1 MPWDLKRV
9 FDEYVVIRKKM
20 ESNAGAR
27 LSHVRRCIRWKRD
40 HNDVYRPMFTHLRHD
55 CGGRPDGGNRSH
67 GVPRV
72 GAADGKKARM
82 DGNEEGELLNSVKD
96 QGHKGC
102 EWRKISN

>member
-1 MPWDLKRV
+1 LRFETC

-20 ESNAGAR
+20 ESNVGAR

-40 HNDVYRPMFTHLRHD
+40 HNDFYRPMFTHLRED

-72 GAADGKKARM
+72 GAPD
-82 DGNEEGELLNSVKD
+82 E
-96 QGHKGC
+96 
-102 EWRKISN
+102 KISENGRILGRRVAELCKRLGS